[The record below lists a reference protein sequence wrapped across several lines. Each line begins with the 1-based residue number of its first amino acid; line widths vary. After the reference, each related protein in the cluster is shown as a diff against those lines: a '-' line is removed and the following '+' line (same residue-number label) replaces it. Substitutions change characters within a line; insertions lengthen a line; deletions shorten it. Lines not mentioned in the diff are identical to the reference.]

1 MARDVTRRFFDASY
15 LCSRSPFVV
24 IGCPE
29 DVEDGLAR
37 ALACVIQN
45 LIQRGTPT
53 PPATLSR
60 DSWRVSG
67 PPFDNLSVLVFPT
80 ATTVG

>member
-37 ALACVIQN
+37 PLACVTKT
-45 LIQRGTPT
+45 LPRGGTP
-53 PPATLSR
+53 PPPRHA
-60 DSWRVSG
+60 
-67 PPFDNLSVLVFPT
+67 F
-80 ATTVG
+80 